1 MIWLSH
7 PLAALS
13 KSDALVVTDWLKSQC
28 VVPNH
33 LRANVS
39 AMATLQAFL
48 NADRPRVML
57 LPAEFSAHS
66 NANTRVRVPRC
77 TRCDDIFVLLF
88 AVDAH
93 PILTANIVCGF
104 DSSIQDVWNLANSL
118 GLTVFASSSLFFS
131 KSVNLVKQVWDCHDL
146 KRTMVLQ
153 TVLVMNMFS
162 SLVPCTL
169 E

>member
-1 MIWLSH
+1 MVLCWWWFLWLSPSHVWPRSMIWLSH

-28 VVPNH
+28 VVPNQ

-77 TRCDDIFVLLF
+77 THCVDIFVLLF

-93 PILTANIVCGF
+93 PILTANIVCGLTPQF
-104 DSSIQDVWNLANSL
+104 RMFGIWRTLWGSL
-118 GLTVFASSSLFFS
+118 CLPLHHFFRIRISRETGVGL
-131 KSVNLVKQVWDCHDL
+131 
-146 KRTMVLQ
+146 
-153 TVLVMNMFS
+153 
-162 SLVPCTL
+162 P
-169 E
+169 